1 MPRTIVILI
10 GLLLTIGYTAR
21 PALAQQTNDPPKIT
35 DVIDETLEKLRRVET
50 EQRAR
55 ADAWA
60 QRRRVPVSVR
70 QADGRRVLLVGLEA
84 DRPVYLTSLNRIA
97 ALTTRT
103 ATLHPGNLLGLNL
116 TGQGMDIGIWDAGLP
131 LQSHQELLHRVTTR
145 DLADYDDHATH
156 VAGTLVASGVR
167 SDARCLRH
175 AEWWSQT
182 ASMRPTESTASV
194 TLLQLCNGLART
206 LHETARGH

>member
-1 MPRTIVILI
+1 MPRTIVILL

-21 PALAQQTNDPPKIT
+21 PAQAQQTNDPPKIT

-55 ADAWA
+55 ANAWA

-103 ATLHPGNLLGLNL
+103 ATLHPGNQLGLHL

-131 LQSHQELLHRVTTR
+131 LKGHQELLHRVTTR
-145 DLADYDDHATH
+145 DRADDDDQANHRCEHPDRFLRGALRRPRH
-156 VAGTLVASGVR
+156 GLPGPP
-167 SDARCLRH
+167 AR
-175 AEWWSQT
+175 
-182 ASMRPTESTASV
+182 V
-194 TLLQLCNGLART
+194 
-206 LHETARGH
+206 